1 MRNHTNETLLRR
13 ALLADAVISGATGVL
28 MAAGASLLSDLLQLP
43 EPLLR
48 FAGLALLPF
57 AAFVA
62 AVAMRARLPR
72 AAAWAVV
79 LVNGLWAL
87 DSVMLLVAGWVA
99 PNLLGAGFVL
109 AQAAVVAGLAALQV
123 KGLRGEVRAA

>member
-1 MRNHTNETLLRR
+1 MRLMNETLLRR
-13 ALLADAVISGATGVL
+13 ALLADAVISAATGLLLAV
-28 MAAGASLLSDLLQLP
+28 GASLLSDLLQLP

-62 AVAMRARLPR
+62 VVATRERVSR

-79 LVNGLWAL
+79 LVNALWAL
-87 DSVMLLVAGWVA
+87 DSVVLLVAGWVA
-99 PNLLGAGFVL
+99 PNLLGFGFVL
-109 AQAAVVAGLAALQV
+109 AQAAVVAGFAALQV
-123 KGLRGEVRAA
+123 MGLRGTVKAA

>member
-1 MRNHTNETLLRR
+1 MKHQTNETLLRR

-62 AVAMRARLPR
+62 AVAMRGRLPR
-72 AAAWAVV
+72 AAAWTVV
-79 LVNGLWAL
+79 LINALWAL
-87 DSVMLLVAGWVA
+87 DSVAILVAGWVA
-99 PNLLGAGFVL
+99 PNLFGAGFVL
-109 AQAAVVAGLAALQV
+109 AQAAVVAGLAALQI

>member
-1 MRNHTNETLLRR
+1 MKNQTNETLLRR

-62 AVAMRARLPR
+62 AVAMRGRLPR

-79 LVNGLWAL
+79 LINALWAL
-87 DSVMLLVAGWVA
+87 DSVAILVAGWVV
-99 PNLLGAGFVL
+99 PNLFGAGFVL

>member
-1 MRNHTNETLLRR
+1 MNETLLRR
-13 ALLADAVISGATGVL
+13 ALLADAVISAATGLLLAV
-28 MAAGASLLSDLLQLP
+28 GASLLSDLLQLP

-62 AVAMRARLPR
+62 VVATRERVSR

-79 LVNGLWAL
+79 LVNALWAL
-87 DSVMLLVAGWVA
+87 DSVVLLVAGWVA
-99 PNLLGAGFVL
+99 PNLLGFGFVL
-109 AQAAVVAGLAALQV
+109 AQAAVVAGFAALQV
-123 KGLRGEVRAA
+123 MGLRGTVKAA